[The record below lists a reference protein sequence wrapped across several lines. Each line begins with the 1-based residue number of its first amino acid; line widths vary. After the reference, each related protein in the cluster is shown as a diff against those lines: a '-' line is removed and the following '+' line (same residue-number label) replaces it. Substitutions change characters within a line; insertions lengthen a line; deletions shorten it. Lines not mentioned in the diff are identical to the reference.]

1 MHFVVGFQFDE
12 NGRRVALIHK
22 GRPEWQ
28 SGLWNGIGG
37 HVERGETV
45 QAAMEREFV
54 EETGVSQQGI
64 RWKHFADLRT
74 WTHQLVSFFLSFTDQ
89 VELVRSVTDEEV
101 FVWGLADL
109 RLPSMKEKLVPNV
122 MWLVEL
128 ALSMREGRVG
138 GDGRE
143 SSSLMVVVEMPPV
156 SK

>member
-12 NGRRVALIHK
+12 NGRWVALIHK

-54 EETGVSQQGI
+54 EETGVSQHGI

-74 WTHQLVSFFLSFTDQ
+74 WTHHLVSFFLSFTDQ

-101 FVWGLADL
+101 CVWGLADL

-122 MWLVEL
+122 MWLIEL
-128 ALSMREGRVG
+128 ALSMREGRAG

>member
-12 NGRRVALIHK
+12 NGRWVALIHK

-37 HVERGETV
+37 HVERGETAK
-45 QAAMEREFV
+45 AAMEREFA
-54 EETGVSQQGI
+54 EETGVSKLDI

-74 WTHQLVSFFLSFTDQ
+74 WTHHLVSFFLSFTDQ

-101 FVWGLADL
+101 CVWGLADL

-122 MWLVEL
+122 MWLIEL